1 MKKRITKITLI
12 IALAMSSIFSVG
24 YATDSYFEIS
34 KNLDIFA
41 TLFRELNI
49 YYVDDSDPGKLMK
62 TGIDAMLESLDPYTN
77 YIPESNMEDYKLMT
91 TGQYGGIGALI
102 QKQGDYVVISEPY
115 EGFGAFKAGLRAG
128 DKILEVDGKSVK
140 GKNTTEIREVL
151 LGQPGSSL
159 TLKIER
165 PGTVELI
172 IKKVVREEV
181 KIKDVPYHAMLK
193 DSVGYIKLTGFTESA
208 SKEVKAALVSLKE
221 QNAKSIIL
229 DLRGNG
235 GGLLNEAVNIVNF
248 FVPKGSE
255 VVYTKGKI
263 KEWDKTYK
271 ALNEPIDTK
280 IPLVVMIDEGSAS
293 ASEIVSGSLQDHDR
307 AVVVG
312 TQSYGK
318 GLVQSVRPL
327 SYNSKLKVTVAKYY
341 TPSGRCIQKLDY
353 SHRENDGK
361 VTAIADSL
369 IKEFKTLNSKRPVFD
384 GKGVAPDV
392 KVDKQMLSDVSVSL
406 FTKNLFFEYATK
418 YRIKHDSIKPVADY
432 TFSDA
437 DYADFVKFLD
447 GKDYAY
453 TTESE
458 DLLAKLE
465 KSTKEEKYFDDVKTE
480 YEHLKEKL
488 STHKKDDLSKF
499 KEEIIT
505 ILETEIVGRYYY
517 QNGTLQN
524 SLKRDHS
531 LEEAQ
536 KTIKDEKLYKS
547 ILAGT
552 NK

>member
-1 MKKRITKITLI
+1 MT
-12 IALAMSSIFSVG
+12 SVFSVG
-24 YATDSYFEIS
+24 YVDSYFEIS

-49 YYVDDSDPGKLMK
+49 YYVDDADPGKLMK

-140 GKNTTEIREVL
+140 SKSTTDIREVL
-151 LGQPGSSL
+151 MGQPGSSIM
-159 TLKIER
+159 LKIER
-165 PGTVELI
+165 PGTPEPFLT
-172 IKKVVREEV
+172 KVVREEV
-181 KIKDVPYHAMLK
+181 KIKDVPYYAMLK
-193 DSVGYIKLTGFTESA
+193 DSVGYIKLTSFTETA
-208 SKEVKAALVSLKE
+208 SKEVKTALVSLKE
-221 QNAKSIIL
+221 QHVKSLIL

-235 GGLLNEAVNIVNF
+235 GGLLNEAVNIVNLF
-248 FVPKGSE
+248 IDKGKE
-255 VVYTKGKI
+255 VVSTRGKI
-263 KEWDKTYK
+263 KEWDKIYQ
-271 ALNEPIDTK
+271 ALNEPVDTK
-280 IPLVVMIDEGSAS
+280 IPLVVLIDEGSAS

-307 AVVVG
+307 AVIVG
-312 TQSYGK
+312 SQSYGK

-353 SHRENDGK
+353 SHREEDGK
-361 VTAIADSL
+361 VNEIADSL
-369 IKEFKTLNSKRPVFD
+369 IKEFKTLYSKRPVFD
-384 GKGVAPDV
+384 GKGVTPDV
-392 KVDKQMLSDVSVSL
+392 KVEKQLLSDISASL
-406 FTKNLFFEYATK
+406 ITKNLFFEYATN

-432 TFSDA
+432 VFTNTDF
-437 DYADFVKFLD
+437 ADFVKFLD

-453 TTESE
+453 TTDSE
-458 DLLAKLE
+458 NLLAKLE
-465 KSTKEEKYFDDVKTE
+465 EKTKEEKYFDDVKTE
-480 YEHLKEKL
+480 YQLLKDKL
-488 STHKKDDLSKF
+488 QVHKKDDLTKF

-517 QNGTLQN
+517 QNGLIEN
-524 SLKRDHS
+524 SLKRDPT
-531 LEEAQ
+531 LEEAT
-536 KTIKDEKLYKS
+536 KTIKNVTLFKS

>member
-24 YATDSYFEIS
+24 YVDSYFEIS

-102 QKQGDYVVISEPY
+102 QKQGEYVVISEPY

-140 GKNTTEIREVL
+140 NKNTTEIREVL
-151 LGQPGSSL
+151 LGQPGSSI

-165 PGTVELI
+165 PGTAEPMV
-172 IKKVVREEV
+172 KKIVREEV
-181 KIKDVPYHAMLK
+181 KIKDVPYYAMMK

-221 QNAKSIIL
+221 QNATAIVL

-255 VVYTKGKI
+255 VVFTKGKI

-280 IPLVVMIDEGSAS
+280 IPLVVLIDEGSAS

-353 SHRENDGK
+353 SHREEDGK

-392 KVDKQMLSDVSVSL
+392 KLEKQLLSDISASL
-406 FTKNLFFEYATK
+406 ITKNLFFEYATN
-418 YRIKHDSIKPVADY
+418 YRVKNDSINPVADY

-437 DYADFVKFLD
+437 DYNDFVKFLD

-453 TTESE
+453 TTDSE

-465 KSTKEEKYFDDVKTE
+465 ETTKKEKYFDDVKTE
-480 YEHLKEKL
+480 YELLKEKL
-488 STHKKDDLSKF
+488 NTHKKDDLKKF
-499 KEEIIT
+499 KDEIIT

-517 QNGTLQN
+517 QNGLIQN
-524 SLKRDHS
+524 SLKRDPT
-531 LEEAQ
+531 LEEAV
-536 KTIKDEKLYKS
+536 KTIKNELLYKS

>member
-24 YATDSYFEIS
+24 YVDSYFEIS

-49 YYVDDSDPGKLMK
+49 YYVDDADPGKLMK

-102 QKQGDYVVISEPY
+102 QKQGEYVVISEPY
-115 EGFGAFKAGLRAG
+115 EGYGAFKAGLRAG

-140 GKNTTEIREVL
+140 NKTTTDIREVL
-151 LGQPGSSL
+151 MGQPGSSIMM
-159 TLKIER
+159 KIER
-165 PGTVELI
+165 PGTTDPFVT
-172 IKKVVREEV
+172 KVTREEV
-181 KIKDVPYHAMLK
+181 KIKDVPYYAMLK
-193 DSVGYIKLTGFTESA
+193 DSVGYIKLTGFTETA
-208 SKEVKAALVSLKE
+208 SKEVKTALVSLKE
-221 QNAKSIIL
+221 QHAKSIIL

-235 GGLLNEAVNIVNF
+235 GGLLNEAVNIVNL
-248 FVPKGSE
+248 FVDKGSE
-255 VVYTKGKI
+255 VVFTKGKI

-271 ALNEPIDTK
+271 ALNDPIDTK

-312 TQSYGK
+312 NQSYGK

-353 SHRENDGK
+353 SHREDDGK
-361 VTAIADSL
+361 VNAIADSL
-369 IKEFKTLNSKRPVFD
+369 IKEFKTLHNKRPVFD

-392 KVDKQMLSDVSVSL
+392 EVEKKMLSNISASL
-406 FTKNLFFEYATK
+406 ITKNLFFEYATN
-418 YRIKHDSIKPVADY
+418 YRIKNETIKLVAEF
-432 TFSDA
+432 TFSDS
-437 DYADFVKFLD
+437 DYADFVKFLE
-447 GKDYAY
+447 GKDYSY
-453 TTESE
+453 TTDSE

-465 KSTKEEKYFDDVKTE
+465 ETTKEEKYFDDVKTE
-480 YEHLKEKL
+480 YEQLKEKL
-488 STHKKDDLSKF
+488 KTHKNDDLNKF

-517 QNGTLQN
+517 QNGLIQN
-524 SLKRDHS
+524 SLKRDPT
-531 LEEAQ
+531 LEEATN
-536 KTIKDEKLYKS
+536 TIKNETLYKS

-552 NK
+552 KK

>member
-12 IALAMSSIFSVG
+12 LALALSSVFSVG
-24 YATDSYFEIS
+24 YVDSYFEIS

-49 YYVDDSDPGKLMK
+49 YYVDDADPGKLIK

-102 QKQGDYVVISEPY
+102 QKQGEYVVISEPY
-115 EGFGAFKAGLRAG
+115 EGYGAFKAGLRAG

-140 GKNTTEIREVL
+140 NKTTTDIREVL
-151 LGQPGSSL
+151 MGQPGSSIM
-159 TLKIER
+159 LKIER
-165 PGTVELI
+165 PGTIESFVT
-172 IKKVVREEV
+172 KVTREEV
-181 KIKDVPYHAMLK
+181 KIKDVPYFAMLK

-208 SKEVKAALVSLKE
+208 SKEVKVALVSLKE
-221 QNAKSIIL
+221 QNAKSMIL

-255 VVYTKGKI
+255 VVFTKGKI

-271 ALNEPIDTK
+271 ALNDPFDTK
-280 IPLVVMIDEGSAS
+280 IPLVVLIDEGSAS

-307 AVVVG
+307 AVIIG
-312 TQSYGK
+312 NQSYGK

-353 SHRENDGK
+353 SHREEDGK
-361 VTAIADSL
+361 VNSFADSL

-392 KVDKQMLSDVSVSL
+392 VVDKQLLSNISASL
-406 FTKNLFFEYATK
+406 ITKNLFFEYATN
-418 YRIKHDSIKPVADY
+418 YRIKNETIKPVAEFI
-432 TFSDA
+432 FSDT
-437 DYADFVKFLD
+437 DYADFVKFLE
-447 GKDYAY
+447 GKDYSY
-453 TTESE
+453 TTDSE
-458 DLLAKLE
+458 DLLTKLE
-465 KSTKEEKYFDDVKTE
+465 ETTKEEKYFDDVKTE
-480 YEHLKEKL
+480 YEQLKEKL
-488 STHKKDDLSKF
+488 KTHKNDDLNKF

-517 QNGTLQN
+517 QNGLIQN
-524 SLKRDHS
+524 SLKRDPT
-531 LEEAQ
+531 LEEAT
-536 KTIKDEKLYKS
+536 KTINNETLYKS
-547 ILAGT
+547 ILAET
-552 NK
+552 KK